1 MKRFKFKWIAI
12 SIFCLF
18 LFQSCSSPV
27 YVQKDDTVSLSDY
40 HTYMW
45 VTTKRN
51 ETDDSKRATDYAD
64 ISIHNTVNAELNR
77 AGWRETESDPDILIS
92 YDVLVEKTVRQQSE
106 PVYSQGFTR
115 MYYNPYRRRWGTIYY
130 PSQFLGYDV
139 YNEPVKEGT
148 ITITMMDAKTDK
160 NVWQGW
166 TTEQLDNARLT
177 NDEITQ
183 SVKNIFRKFDVA
195 MR

>member
-1 MKRFKFKWIAI
+1 MKQFKWIAI

-27 YVQKDDTVSLSDY
+27 YVQKDDTVNLSDY

-64 ISIHNTVNAELNR
+64 ISIHNTVNAELNQ
-77 AGWRETESDPDILIS
+77 AGWREVESGPDILIS
-92 YDVLVEKTVRQQSE
+92 YDVLVEKTVKQQSE
-106 PVYSQGFTR
+106 PVYSQGFSR
-115 MYYNPYRRRWGTIYY
+115 MYYNPYRRRWATIYY

-148 ITITMMDAKTDK
+148 ITITMMDSKTDK

-177 NDEITQ
+177 NDEIAQ

-195 MR
+195 VR

>member
-1 MKRFKFKWIAI
+1 MKQFKAIAI
-12 SIFCLF
+12 IIFFLF
-18 LFQSCSSPV
+18 LFQSCSNPV
-27 YVQKDDTVSLSDY
+27 HVQKDDTANLSDY

-64 ISIHNTVNAELNR
+64 ISIHNSVNAELNR
-77 AGWRETESDPDILIS
+77 AGWREVESDPDLLIS
-92 YDVLVEKTVRQQSE
+92 YDVLVERTVKQQSE

-148 ITITMMDAKTDK
+148 ITITMIDAKTDK

-166 TTEQLDNARLT
+166 TTEQLGNSRLT
-177 NDEITQ
+177 SDEIAQ

-195 MR
+195 VR